1 MRENGPFVPFI
12 PTVTSGITA
21 IKARPEYSRDFG
33 DSKLVFFVYYF
44 AELSRFFTVVKTNDT
59 LSWLKDSGDSFDFS
73 TAELVCIKEVK
84 SMKNGVFTVSNISF
98 NYYNSKFETNLGLT
112 QSKVHDSLPPTPP
125 DTRENYFISSPI
137 ESTYKDLGLDLAT
150 EIQRYKF

>member
-12 PTVTSGITA
+12 PAVPVGITT

-33 DSKLVFFVYYF
+33 DSKLVFLVYYF
-44 AELSRFFTVVKTNDT
+44 TELSTFFTVIKTNDT

-84 SMKNGVFTVSNISF
+84 SMKNGNISF

-112 QSKVHDSLPPTPP
+112 QSKVHNSFPPTPP

-137 ESTYKDLGLDLAT
+137 ESTYKDLGLDLAA
-150 EIQRYKF
+150 EIQRYKV

>member
-1 MRENGPFVPFI
+1 MG
-12 PTVTSGITA
+12 
-21 IKARPEYSRDFG
+21 YLL
-33 DSKLVFFVYYF
+33 LVIH
-44 AELSRFFTVVKTNDT
+44 L
-59 LSWLKDSGDSFDFS
+59 
-73 TAELVCIKEVK
+73 
-84 SMKNGVFTVSNISF
+84 